1 MFWRFNAEAA
11 AVFYPSVGARSET
24 KSIHFCFSPSRG
36 DRSMTYEQDRQTAYK
51 CAIAV
56 ENSAAELRVGSK
68 SYAVSVLDTSRD
80 GFTIRVPNA
89 ILKRIRN
96 KPTCRLQFASE
107 LSEVVCESEFVDSP
121 DYTNIGLKRIRDL
134 TRFKM
139 PSGFQFSFGS
149 MFSLQQDPTLLLGL
163 MVAFLLA
170 CFCLPGI
177 GDQVGTAP
185 KVSRA
190 VRSAWTS
197 FEKSVLP

>member
-1 MFWRFNAEAA
+1 MTHDN
-11 AVFYPSVGARSET
+11 
-24 KSIHFCFSPSRG
+24 
-36 DRSMTYEQDRQTAYK
+36 DRSVPYK

-68 SYAVSVLDTSRD
+68 SYRVSVLDASRD
-80 GFTIRVPNA
+80 GYTIRVSNA
-89 ILKRIRN
+89 ILTRIRS
-96 KPTCRLQFASE
+96 KAVCRLEFASS
-107 LSEVVCESEFVDSP
+107 LSEVAFESEFSDCA
-121 DYTNIGLKRIRDL
+121 DFTNVGLKRVRDL
-134 TRFKM
+134 TKFKM

-149 MFSLQQDPTLLLGL
+149 MFSLQQDPSFLLGL

-190 VRSAWTS
+190 VKGFWSS

>member
-1 MFWRFNAEAA
+1 MN
-11 AVFYPSVGARSET
+11 
-24 KSIHFCFSPSRG
+24 
-36 DRSMTYEQDRQTAYK
+36 YEQDRQAAYK
-51 CAIAV
+51 CAIAP

-68 SYAVSVLDTSRD
+68 SYAVAVLDASRE

-89 ILKRIRN
+89 ILGRIRK
-96 KPTCRLQFASE
+96 KPICRLEFASE
-107 LSEVVCESEFVDSP
+107 LTEVSCESEFADCSEF
-121 DYTNIGLKRIRDL
+121 TNLGLRRIRDL
-134 TRFKM
+134 TKFKM

-163 MVAFLLA
+163 MIAFLLA

-190 VRSAWTS
+190 VKGFWTS